1 MGIFSIESNTDE
13 MEALRLEIEEDT
25 INHKNKRS
33 IQKKELLLFM
43 LITYRA
49 EQIMKRK
56 ADFIALLSTVL
67 ALLLWGY
74 VQYKDD
80 VNLNY
85 WYLLLPALM
94 TTFLII
100 SIYTTIKMKPIKIDI
115 LELKQEIY
123 KK

>member
-25 INHKNKRS
+25 INHENKRS

-56 ADFIALLSTVL
+56 ADFIALLSTIL

>member
-13 MEALRLEIEEDT
+13 MEALRLEIEEDI

-56 ADFIALLSTVL
+56 ADFIALLSTIL
-67 ALLLWGY
+67 ALLLWGF

>member
-25 INHKNKRS
+25 INHKNKRL

-56 ADFIALLSTVL
+56 ADFIALLSTIL
-67 ALLLWGY
+67 ALLLWGF

>member
-25 INHKNKRS
+25 INHKNKRL

-56 ADFIALLSTVL
+56 ADFIALLSTIL

-100 SIYTTIKMKPIKIDI
+100 SIYTTIKMKPIKTDI

>member
-25 INHKNKRS
+25 INHENKRS

-56 ADFIALLSTVL
+56 ADFIALLSTIL

-94 TTFLII
+94 TTFIII

>member
-56 ADFIALLSTVL
+56 ADFIALLSTIL
-67 ALLLWGY
+67 ALLLWGF

>member
-13 MEALRLEIEEDT
+13 MEALRLEIEEDI

-56 ADFIALLSTVL
+56 ADFIALLSTIL
-67 ALLLWGY
+67 ALLLWGF
-74 VQYKDD
+74 VQYKND

>member
-25 INHKNKRS
+25 INHKNKRL

-56 ADFIALLSTVL
+56 ADFIALLSTIL

>member
-56 ADFIALLSTVL
+56 ADFIALLSTIL